1 MLAVNGNGNGN
12 GHVGSNGNGKVVPKV
27 VVAPFANGAN
37 GTHATNGFA
46 NGTKSGVH
54 GHIDLCSNGGK
65 GNVELGYDPLNWGR
79 VAAGLSGSHLEEV
92 KRMVHTFFEC
102 DQVMLEGASLTVA
115 DVTAIARR
123 PDVKVALNAEV
134 AKSRVDES
142 SNWVL
147 SNAMKG
153 TDTYGVTTGKR
164 LLSICCIRASNCTMQ
179 QAQRPA
185 LVSFWRDQELHPLIA
200 PNWPYAHSV
209 HRLLFL
215 CTKCPHQRGSERERE
230 MHIKLTSLL

>member
-1 MLAVNGNGNGN
+1 MSFGTLVHKFEVSFRMLGIKRPSKVVSDGSEDGMNGNGN
-12 GHVGSNGNGKVVPKV
+12 GHVGNGNAKILKVDIH
-27 VVAPFANGAN
+27 ANGTN

-102 DQVMLEGASLTVA
+102 DHVMLEGASLTVA

-153 TDTYGVTTGKR
+153 TDTYGVTTGK
-164 LLSICCIRASNCTMQ
+164 
-179 QAQRPA
+179 
-185 LVSFWRDQELHPLIA
+185 
-200 PNWPYAHSV
+200 
-209 HRLLFL
+209 
-215 CTKCPHQRGSERERE
+215 
-230 MHIKLTSLL
+230 

>member
-1 MLAVNGNGNGN
+1 MLGIKRPSKVVSDGSEDGMNGNGN
-12 GHVGSNGNGKVVPKV
+12 GHVGNGNAKILKVDIH
-27 VVAPFANGAN
+27 ANGTN

-102 DQVMLEGASLTVA
+102 EQVMLEGASLTVA

-153 TDTYGVTTGKR
+153 TDTYGVTTGKYC
-164 LLSICCIRASNCTMQ
+164 LLSICCIRASNCTML
-179 QAQRPA
+179 QAHTLA
-185 LVSFWRDQELHPLIA
+185 LVNFWCDQQELHPLIA
-200 PNWPYAHSV
+200 PNWSYAHSV

-215 CTKCPHQRGSERERE
+215 RTKCPHQRE
-230 MHIKLTSLL
+230 